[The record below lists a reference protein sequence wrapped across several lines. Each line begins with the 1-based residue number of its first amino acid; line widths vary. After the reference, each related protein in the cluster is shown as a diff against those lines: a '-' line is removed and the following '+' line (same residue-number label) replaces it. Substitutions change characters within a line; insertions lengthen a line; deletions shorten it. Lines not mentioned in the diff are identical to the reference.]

1 MDVYIHATS
10 IMNLIVIRQHVVSE
24 KEEEANPPNVGPS
37 AGFGL
42 GTPRLLLS
50 NAVVERCCRTL
61 LPNAVA
67 FRTIIHSNAI
77 LRRTPDYSSR
87 FPYSFHSVVTTHA
100 SNLAASRRLLL

>member
-50 NAVVERCCRTL
+50 TAVVERCC
-61 LPNAVA
+61 
-67 FRTIIHSNAI
+67 
-77 LRRTPDYSSR
+77 
-87 FPYSFHSVVTTHA
+87 
-100 SNLAASRRLLL
+100 